1 MLVGLDRSI
10 AGGFDQGR
18 LSLIDHHLKTRYVDA
33 GKISGCQV
41 LIARDGVVVHR
52 ADIGRKSFEGTELI
66 DRDTLFRIFS
76 MTKPLTSVAVM
87 QLVES
92 AQLQLSDPV
101 ARFLPSWNNQRV
113 IEPGGGLV
121 PAARPMTVG
130 HLLSHTS
137 GLTYGNLL
145 SYSGVDD
152 SWDPTA
158 DYYRRAG
165 VTREPGQTLE
175 GFVEQLAGVPLA
187 FHPGQAWNYSIATD
201 VLARIVEIV
210 SGDRFDEYLRR
221 HVLRPLEMNSTDFWL
236 GNTDSAALAAN
247 YRRGADR
254 RLVRVAQGEEP
265 DLQYPPTFLSGA
277 GGLTSTAS
285 DYLRFCEMLRGGG
298 ALDGQRILAPT
309 TIRYMSRNHL
319 PHGRDIAASTGDPK
333 FTTWAGVGFG
343 LGFAMTIDGIAAG
356 SPVDSDFYWDGAAST
371 LFWVDPVHRLSV
383 VFMTQL
389 MPQGT
394 FAFRNQLKS
403 LVYGAL
409 ED

>member
-1 MLVGLDRSI
+1 MPVDEVRS
-10 AGGFDQGR
+10 AGRGFDHGR
-18 LSLIDHHLKTRYVDA
+18 LALIDHHLKTRYVDP

-41 LIARDGVVVHR
+41 LIARDGRVIHR
-52 ADIGRKSFEGTELI
+52 ADIGMKSFEGSELI
-66 DRDTLFRIFS
+66 DRDTMFRVYS

-92 AQLQLSDPV
+92 ARLQLSDPV
-101 ARFLPSWNNQRV
+101 ERFLPSWKNQRV
-113 IEPGGGLV
+113 METGGGLV

-137 GLTYGNLL
+137 GLTYGSLL
-145 SYSGVDD
+145 SYSGADD

-158 DYYRRAG
+158 DFYRRAG

-175 GFVEQLAGVPLA
+175 GFVEQLAGIPLA
-187 FHPGQAWNYSIATD
+187 FHPGQRWSYSIATE

-221 HVLRPLEMNSTDFWL
+221 HVLRPLGMNSTDFWL
-236 GNTDSAALAAN
+236 GDADPSALAAN

-254 RLVRVAQGEEP
+254 RPVRVAQGEEP
-265 DLQYPPTFLSGA
+265 DLRRPPTFLSGA
-277 GGLTSTAS
+277 GGLISTAD

-298 ALDGQRILAPT
+298 ALDGRRILAPT
-309 TIRYMSRNHL
+309 TVRFMSRNHL
-319 PHGRDIAASTGDPK
+319 PQGRDIAASTADPK

-343 LGFAMTIDGIAAG
+343 LGFAMTIDGTAAG
-356 SPVDSDFYWDGAAST
+356 SPVDGDFYWDGAAST
-371 LFWVDPVHRLSV
+371 LFWVDPVNRLSV

-409 ED
+409 EV